1 MGVGVGVGS
10 VSRVLNVMVSLKLDV
25 SPLWSSILIVA

>member
-10 VSRVLNVMVSLKLDV
+10 FSRVVNVMISLKLDV
-25 SPLWSSILIVA
+25 SPLWSSTIIVA